1 MKQAL
6 WNVVTNL
13 KIMVLCIV
21 VSQLIA
27 IVKILHEA
35 QPAFRSVWVVAIVI
49 NFPEPLARGALPK
62 PWCTTVSVEILPD
75 RPAWPGA
82 RLMLFAVSPLPS
94 GSALENRPH
103 LLKAGDRKVWR

>member
-21 VSQLIA
+21 V
-27 IVKILHEA
+27 
-35 QPAFRSVWVVAIVI
+35 IVI
-49 NFPEPLARGALPK
+49 IFPEPLARGALPK
-62 PWCTTVSVEILPD
+62 PWGTTVSVESLPD
-75 RPAWPGA
+75 RPARPGA
-82 RLMLFAVSPLPS
+82 RLMLLAVSPLPS

-103 LLKAGDRKVWR
+103 LLKAGDREVWR